1 MSGKSAR
8 KANGGAGPRTLA
20 IDIGGTGLKASVLD
34 ENGNMIAEEVRI
46 DTPYPCPPK
55 VMLKSLEKLVEPL
68 PAYDRISVGFPG
80 VVGKGNVITAPHFGN
95 RVWRDF
101 PLAEE
106 LSERLGKPVRLLNDA
121 EVQGF
126 GVIVGRGLEVV
137 LTLGTG
143 AGTAVFREGELMP
156 HLELAQHP
164 IGRWGTYNDY
174 VGDKALKKKGKR
186 KWNRRVEKTMAILHS
201 LLHFDVL
208 YIGGGNARKI
218 EIVPDNVIIVPNEA
232 GITGGVKLWRA
243 PRGLGAFAHE
253 GPPRPDG
260 YSVSPAKVSPTPVA

>member
-1 MSGKSAR
+1 MGGKSR
-8 KANGGAGPRTLA
+8 SKANGGAGPRTLA

-34 ENGNMIAEEVRI
+34 ENGSMIAEEVRI

-68 PAYDRISVGFPG
+68 PPYDRVSIGFPG
-80 VVGKGNVITAPHFGN
+80 VVGKGKVITAPHFGN

-101 PLAEE
+101 PFAAE

-143 AGTAVFREGELMP
+143 AGTAVFRDGELMP

-164 IGRWGTYNDY
+164 IGKWGTYNDY

-186 KWNRRVEKTMAILHS
+186 KWNRRVEKTVTILYS

-232 GITGGVKLWRA
+232 GITGGVRLWRA
-243 PRGLGAFAHE
+243 PRGQGAFAHE
-253 GPPRPDG
+253 TEEKAA
-260 YSVSPAKVSPTPVA
+260 SPVAVTAAAEVAAS

>member
-1 MSGKSAR
+1 MGGKSAG
-8 KANGGAGPRTLA
+8 KVKGAGPRTLA

-34 ENGNMIAEEVRI
+34 PNGNMIADEVRI
-46 DTPYPCPPK
+46 ETPYPCPPD
-55 VMLKSLEKLVEPL
+55 VMLGSLVKLVEPL

-101 PLAEE
+101 PLASE
-106 LSERLGKPVRLLNDA
+106 LGDRLGKPVRLLNDA

-126 GVIVGRGLEVV
+126 GVVVGRGLEVV

-164 IGRWGTYNDY
+164 IGKWGTYNDY

-186 KWNRRVEKTMAILHS
+186 KWNRRVEKTIKILHS

-208 YIGGGNARKI
+208 YIGGGNAKKI

-232 GITGGVKLWRA
+232 GITGGVKLWAA
-243 PRGLGAFAHE
+243 PRGQGAFAHE
-253 GPPRPDG
+253 EAAKASPSAPTLVEMT
-260 YSVSPAKVSPTPVA
+260 SVA

>member
-1 MSGKSAR
+1 MGGKPKS
-8 KANGGAGPRTLA
+8 KANGRAGPRTLA

-34 ENGNMIAEEVRI
+34 ENGNMVAEEVRI

-55 VMLKSLEKLVEPL
+55 VMLKSLEKLVEKL
-68 PAYDRISVGFPG
+68 PAYDRVSVGFPG
-80 VVGKGNVITAPHFGN
+80 VVGKGTVITAPHFGN
-95 RVWRDF
+95 RIWRDF
-101 PLAEE
+101 SLANE

-143 AGTAVFREGELMP
+143 AGTAIFREGELMP

-164 IGRWGTYNDY
+164 IGKWGTYNDY

-186 KWNRRVEKTMAILHS
+186 KWNRRVEKTVTILYS

-232 GITGGVKLWRA
+232 GITGGVRLWRA
-243 PRGLGAFAHE
+243 PRGQGAFAHE
-253 GPPRPDG
+253 TEDKP
-260 YSVSPAKVSPTPVA
+260 VSRIAATNAAEAAHS

>member
-1 MSGKSAR
+1 MGGKSTG
-8 KANGGAGPRTLA
+8 KAKGDAGPHTLA

-34 ENGNMIAEEVRI
+34 KNGNMIAEEVRI

-55 VMLKSLEKLVEPL
+55 VMLESLEKLVEPL
-68 PAYDRISVGFPG
+68 PSYDRISVGFPG
-80 VVGKGNVITAPHFGN
+80 VVGKGKVITAPHFGN
-95 RVWRDF
+95 RVWCDF
-101 PLAEE
+101 PLADE
-106 LSERLGKPVRLLNDA
+106 LSKRLGRPVRLLNDA

-164 IGRWGTYNDY
+164 IGKWGTYNDY

-186 KWNRRVEKTMAILHS
+186 KWNRRVEKTVAILYS

-218 EIVPDNVIIVPNEA
+218 EVVPDNVIIVPNEA

-243 PRGLGAFAHE
+243 PRGQGAFAHE
-253 GPPRPDG
+253 AADRAA
-260 YSVSPAKVSPTPVA
+260 SPVAATAEAVAS